1 MSEPRPSIVI
11 LAGPNGAGKST
22 VAPALLHDAF
32 GVDEFVNADVI
43 ARGLSAFDPD
53 RVAITAGRIMLARLH
68 ELAAQRADFAFETTL
83 ASRSF
88 APWLRGLRMS
98 GYDLHLFFLWLSS
111 ADLAIARVAD
121 RVGMGGHFVPDD
133 VVRRR
138 YLAGIRNFFDCTGRW
153 RPRTTPLGLNPSAS
167 RRAWRQRRSGST
179 IGKPG
184 TRSRGRARH
193 EDPST
198 QRHRSHHSGGQAGY

>member
-1 MSEPRPSIVI
+1 MSEPRPSVVI

-32 GVDEFVNADVI
+32 GIDEFVNADVI

-53 RVAITAGRIMLARLH
+53 RVAIAAGRIMLARLH
-68 ELAAQRADFAFETTL
+68 ELAEQRADFAFETTL

-88 APWLRGLRMS
+88 APWLRSLRIS

-121 RVGMGGHFVPDD
+121 RVGMGGHFVPDE

-138 YLAGIRNFFDCTGRW
+138 YLAGIRNFFSLY
-153 RPRTTPLGLNPSAS
+153 RPLATTWALYNTSGLEPVRVAEGLAS
-167 RRAWRQRRSGST
+167 ET
-179 IGKPG
+179 IGVYDREAWDMI
-184 TRSRGRARH
+184 TRQGR
-193 EDPST
+193 E
-198 QRHRSHHSGGQAGY
+198 

>member
-1 MSEPRPSIVI
+1 MSEPRPSVVV

-32 GVDEFVNADVI
+32 GIDEFVNADVI

-53 RVAITAGRIMLARLH
+53 RAAITAGRVMLTRLR
-68 ELAAQRADFAFETTL
+68 ELAGQRATFAFETTL

-88 APWLRGLRMS
+88 APWLRDLRVS

-121 RVGMGGHFVPDD
+121 RVQMGGHFVPDD

-138 YLAGIRNFFDCTGRW
+138 YSAGIRNFFSLY
-153 RPRTTPLGLNPSAS
+153 RPLATTWAVYNTSALEPFRVAEGLAS
-167 RRAWRQRRSGST
+167 ET
-179 IGKPG
+179 IGLYDKG
-184 TRSRGRARH
+184 TWDTIRQQGNV
-193 EDPST
+193 
-198 QRHRSHHSGGQAGY
+198 

>member
-1 MSEPRPSIVI
+1 MSEPRPSVVI

-22 VAPALLHDAF
+22 VAPRLLRDAF

-53 RVAITAGRIMLARLH
+53 RVAMAAGRIMLGRLH

-88 APWLRGLRMS
+88 APWLRDLRLT
-98 GYDLHLFFLWLSS
+98 GYDVRLFFLWLSS
-111 ADLAIARVAD
+111 ADLAIARVAE
-121 RVGMGGHFVPDD
+121 RVASGGHFVPDG

-138 YLAGIRNFFDCTGRW
+138 YSAGTRNFFGLY
-153 RPRTTPLGLNPSAS
+153 RPLATTWALHNSSGGEPVRVAEGLAS
-167 RRAWRQRRSGST
+167 ET
-179 IGKPG
+179 IGVYDQAAWDAITRQG
-184 TRSRGRARH
+184 TA
-193 EDPST
+193 
-198 QRHRSHHSGGQAGY
+198 